1 MILRM
6 PDDLMDDLPEPPRR
20 FVYRVPWGIVFLL
33 ALIPV
38 GALILL
44 LVV

>member
-44 LVV
+44 VLL